1 MKVYDTVLYE
11 MWAPLSSRLSCSE
24 TPCDE
29 IFTPTAEYR
38 ETVRGWLSSLTGPE
52 ECSLAG

>member
-11 MWAPLSSRLSCSE
+11 MWALLSSRSSCSE

-38 ETVRGWLSSLTGPE
+38 ETVRGGLSSVTGPE
-52 ECSLAG
+52 ECSLVG